1 MCNEK
6 RMNTKSELI
15 VAKRGRSV
23 RLSKISNQMYNIG
36 VNLSTM
42 KINIE
47 KIINKILLLLLFS

>member
-1 MCNEK
+1 
-6 RMNTKSELI
+6 MNTKSELI